1 MHKEI
6 YMQNIKKEKSYTINE
21 NNYPEPNSWQR
32 QIQALE
38 ELDCASGV
46 CWHSS
51 TSNKQVIRKTYSQ
64 AQKLKFAQRVVAS
77 WYVQM
82 DGKYVDTANKNTK
95 FGMQEILK
103 LIPIRLAETFPN
115 DALIEENINKFAEA
129 AMFGA
134 SSDPRLAF
142 GVYSGKAYP
151 DPGNPSRRLFRNGMW
166 DINTW
171 QMPAYRY
178 LAPSNEA
185 HSHNCAFTQ
194 MLEFAIP
201 REKERSVLLDWIS
214 WNLQNEYKK
223 PTWSVLLFSEKKGTG
238 KSTIGEVL
246 TALFGLKNSMPING
260 IKKLTHR
267 FSADILEKKF
277 ILAEEVHISSHSNEG
292 NALKDLITNT
302 TVSVEPKYQPVVSIP
317 QRSCFLFTTNHKPLW
332 LEGGERRY
340 FIIDMDHEGHA
351 QGLDNDTFVKLV
363 QSVKAQINTPQA
375 LRDLYSRLIVRQQ
388 SSSFDPMNMR
398 FTENATLIM
407 QELQSSSVNES
418 DKVLEELLQQYMVSV
433 IPSEDIAELSGYLR
447 SRSVTALRN
456 SLNRLGWEA
465 RRIRF
470 GGEQHRAW
478 CKNGTVIE
486 NGRVNNE
493 ELAREHGKRS
503 DQSEDTYSWFDIG
516 FFIQETWYKLR
527 AERLKSGYN
536 KFKGDYSAVT
546 DSLAN
551 NANGEYGPFKDSK
564 SHLRLQARFD
574 EEVLEMEQRHSSKV
588 LSIASNKIK
597 L

>member
-1 MHKEI
+1 M
-6 YMQNIKKEKSYTINE
+6 
-21 NNYPEPNSWQR
+21 
-32 QIQALE
+32 
-38 ELDCASGV
+38 
-46 CWHSS
+46 
-51 TSNKQVIRKTYSQ
+51 IRKTYSQ

-95 FGMQEILK
+95 LGMQEILK

-129 AMFGA
+129 AMFGT

-151 DPGNPSRRLFRNGMW
+151 EPGNPSRRIFRNGMW

-171 QMPAYRY
+171 EMPTYRY
-178 LAPSNEA
+178 LAPSIET
-185 HSHNCAFTQ
+185 HSHRCAFTQ

-363 QSVKAQINTPQA
+363 QSVKAQINEPQA
-375 LRDLYSRLIVRQQ
+375 LRNLYSRLIERRQ
-388 SSSFDPMNMR
+388 SANFDPMNMR

-407 QELQSSSVNES
+407 QELQASSVNES
-418 DKVLEELLQQYMVSV
+418 DKVLEELLQQYRVSV

-447 SRSVTALRN
+447 SRSVMALRN
-456 SLNRLGWEA
+456 SLTRLGWEA

-478 CKNGTVIE
+478 CKIGTVIE
-486 NGRVNNE
+486 HGRVNNE
-493 ELAREHGKRS
+493 ELARAYGKRD
-503 DQSEDTYSWFDIG
+503 DQSDDTYAWFDLG
-516 FFIQETWYKLR
+516 FFIQETWYKIR
-527 AERLKSGYN
+527 TERLKSGYN